1 MDRLLVRKFGL
12 ASFIYKITII
22 LCIWNIGGNDY
33 TPGPYTV
40 TFPIGTTNA
49 SFVVS
54 ISDDTFEDNENF
66 NVTIDRFVL
75 SNDVVIGNYGQATVM
90 IIDDD
95 RK

>member
-1 MDRLLVRKFGL
+1 MYLQ
-12 ASFIYKITII
+12 ICTTT
-22 LCIWNIGGNDY
+22 CIWNIGGSDY
-33 TPGPYTV
+33 TSGPYTV

-49 SFVVS
+49 SFEVS
-54 ISDDTFEDNENF
+54 INDDTFEDNENF